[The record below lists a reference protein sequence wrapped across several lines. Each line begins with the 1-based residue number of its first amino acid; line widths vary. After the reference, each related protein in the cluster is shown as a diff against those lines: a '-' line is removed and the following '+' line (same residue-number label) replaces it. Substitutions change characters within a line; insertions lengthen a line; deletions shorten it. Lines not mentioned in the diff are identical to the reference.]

1 MFASG
6 GGKRFML
13 RRFAGGVFA
22 HGYGVLCILVR
33 GIRFSLGKFARRKL
47 VPFFGHFFGLMFV
60 FGSFFVG
67 SLDFEIAGGVDFFGM
82 LVERLGFL
90 FVLFFVVKF
99 GAAHKSV
106 GFGLILGLFLLGFDE
121 AGGKG
126 GDFLFA

>member
-6 GGKRFML
+6 CGKGFML
-13 RRFAGGVFA
+13 RGFAGGVFA
-22 HGYGVLCILVR
+22 HSYGMLCILVR
-33 GIRFSLGKFARRKL
+33 GIRFGLGKFARRKL
-47 VPFFGHFFGLMFV
+47 APFFGHFFGLMFV

-67 SLDFEIAGGVDFFGM
+67 SPDFEIAGGVYFFGM
-82 LVERLGFL
+82 FVGSLGFL

-99 GAAHKSV
+99 CAAYKSV
-106 GFGLILGLFLLGFDE
+106 GFGLILGFFLLRFDE